1 MRIIHCGDL
10 HLDAD
15 LRTRFEPAEATE
27 RRAELMDTFRRLCRY
42 AREQGVSAILIC
54 GDLFDTD
61 SPSSSSVRTVEDLI
75 LGNGGILFF
84 YLRGN
89 HDSRPVLFRTR
100 KKPENLF
107 VFDDTWSSWELSAER
122 GQGRRVCISGREP
135 SGAPFSSPVLDSA
148 CFNIVMLH
156 GQIREG
162 YAVPDPESVPL
173 SALRGCGVDYL
184 ALGHL
189 HHYRSFPLDE
199 RGIGAYCGCLEGR
212 GFDECGPCGFVLI
225 DTDASGSSPAVR
237 FVPFAS
243 RTLYNV
249 DCAVTGCSCD
259 TEIYERISRV
269 LDGCSASERDL
280 VRLRLTGELEYGCS
294 PDPSFIRRQWEDRY
308 HYFEYMSRTVPV
320 VHSEEFLCDATLKGE
335 FVRVVNAAD
344 GLSDRERTR
353 ILRCGLRALSG
364 ESLF

>member
-107 VFDDTWSSWELSAER
+107 VFDDTWSSWELSAR
-122 GQGRRVCISGREP
+122 PSPLPSLTAPASILSCCTVRSGRGTRYRIP
-135 SGAPFSSPVLDSA
+135 S
-148 CFNIVMLH
+148 
-156 GQIREG
+156 
-162 YAVPDPESVPL
+162 
-173 SALRGCGVDYL
+173 
-184 ALGHL
+184 
-189 HHYRSFPLDE
+189 
-199 RGIGAYCGCLEGR
+199 
-212 GFDECGPCGFVLI
+212 
-225 DTDASGSSPAVR
+225 R
-237 FVPFAS
+237 F
-243 RTLYNV
+243 L
-249 DCAVTGCSCD
+249 
-259 TEIYERISRV
+259 
-269 LDGCSASERDL
+269 
-280 VRLRLTGELEYGCS
+280 
-294 PDPSFIRRQWEDRY
+294 
-308 HYFEYMSRTVPV
+308 
-320 VHSEEFLCDATLKGE
+320 
-335 FVRVVNAAD
+335 
-344 GLSDRERTR
+344 
-353 ILRCGLRALSG
+353 
-364 ESLF
+364 